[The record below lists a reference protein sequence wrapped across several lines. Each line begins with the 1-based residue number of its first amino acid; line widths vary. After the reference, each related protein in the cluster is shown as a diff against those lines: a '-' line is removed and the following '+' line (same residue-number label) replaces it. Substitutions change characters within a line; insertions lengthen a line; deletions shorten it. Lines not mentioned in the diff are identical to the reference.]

1 MCYNADNWKRYKA
14 TKKKTKVTV
23 SEARTR
29 AYEGLYQSLGTKEGE
44 KGIYRIAKSR
54 ERRTRDLD

>member
-1 MCYNADNWKRYKA
+1 MA
-14 TKKKTKVTV
+14 V

-54 ERRTRDLD
+54 ERRTKDLDQVK